1 MYTSLMCFRQE
12 QDRQV
17 PCSMLLW
24 TVYSNVQKDD
34 RRPQVRTDVQSDG
47 QQGATSVDTPQRQP
61 GT

>member
-1 MYTSLMCFRQE
+1 MCFRQE